1 MKTLIA
7 NWESEVRQSGLIIL
21 PDGDARL
28 PGHGILVSDVVQ
40 KLAYGLGEQ
49 MLRQTYPALTDKDLR
64 VCSLFCYLRAIHKI

>member
-7 NWESEVRQSGLIIL
+7 DWEDEVRQSGLVIL
-21 PDGDARL
+21 PDGDAYL

-49 MLRQTYPALTDKDLR
+49 VLLQTYPALTDRDLR
-64 VCSLFCYLRAIHKI
+64 VCSLFCFLRAIHKI